1 MKLSEKDVSQ
11 IVTTDDND
19 EVLAVISD
27 DEIIEKNGYKV
38 VIEFLP

>member
-11 IVTTDDND
+11 IVITDDND

>member
-1 MKLSEKDVSQ
+1 MNLAGKEVSQ
-11 IVTTDDND
+11 IVVTDDCD

-38 VIEFLP
+38 VVEFLT

>member
-1 MKLSEKDVSQ
+1 MKLSEKYVSQ
-11 IVTTDDND
+11 IVITDDND